1 MHKQLA
7 HKTMGVARLWSIA
20 LKISEFVAFL
30 YSAETMTLHW
40 DDWVVYYEKFP
51 RLVSWSPPPL
61 TVNLATPLDI
71 TTPPVGQQA

>member
-1 MHKQLA
+1 
-7 HKTMGVARLWSIA
+7 MGVARLWSIA

-51 RLVSWSPPPL
+51 RLVSWSPPPTNCKSGYAPGYNDSASWSTSL
-61 TVNLATPLDI
+61 V
-71 TTPPVGQQA
+71 